1 MNSIVQIYF
10 KVSSGV
16 CIAPSPDLN
25 VSSQIVSFS
34 SSDYK
39 QFTSD
44 VIPRP
49 PTPPVISES
58 EPNTASNEENIKR
71 DEVHHAEGPSSSKT
85 AEGAEDFNCDIFS
98 SEDEEAIDSMLERPF
113 EDGQTSKLTIPEE
126 GEKRE
131 KVVLAHR
138 DTDYFDVLPEG
149 WVEVTHSSGLPIY
162 LHKASRVCTFSRP
175 YFIGPGSVR
184 HHSVPESAIPCLHQK
199 RVLKQVEERAKES
212 EAALEEALKS
222 SNSNLE
228 GADREE
234 LAKLT
239 IARLQAPG
247 TKVQV
252 KFQSAEDFKQRQ
264 LTPQALHEYA
274 KKVFRFKT
282 IQIYRFNKWS
292 ATRSFHRQ
300 KKMAE
305 AERLG
310 KLAPGIEVPT
320 GRPTL
325 PSNVQLITVPALE
338 NNQKPH
344 HKGFFLNPHGK
355 TSVSILHEYV
365 QKVLKSTISYE
376 FEETRNSS
384 TPYACCARLKINL
397 SNRVMNAVTI
407 KEKLLLLQE
416 KEKRDQ
422 ELQNN
427 GENSAEDFVVLG
439 RGCGNSKKAAKLD
452 AAKSALKILIP
463 AIEFDSEGIARTQKK
478 ENEDAKCEEGDA
490 VALFDMLPIED
501 SRIPDLSARA
511 GQPSPY
517 LILQEC
523 LKRHAVH
530 GDTEIKLRSE
540 RVKHQKHKF
549 DMDVG
554 KHRVSV
560 ICSNKREGKQ
570 MASQAMLKK
579 LHPQFDNWGSL
590 IRLYGQETQQKHQE
604 ARRCR
609 QSIIKLQGSRDKGSS
624 SLEPNRAI
632 LEKLRSEM
640 LNVLKSK
647 SRSENM
653 RIRPPLS
660 YSGELLDGEKVAEQS
675 EMYAKSHPD
684 TQSTFRID
692 F

>member
-1 MNSIVQIYF
+1 MNCEPSCSTNGFDSSTTVCTKKPKYSEEIIPAPPPPPILDINVPNAKSDECNVVEHVSIETNNCLS
-10 KVSSGV
+10 KNDSGDGNMEYD
-16 CIAPSPDLN
+16 C
-25 VSSQIVSFS
+25 
-34 SSDYK
+34 
-39 QFTSD
+39 
-44 VIPRP
+44 
-49 PTPPVISES
+49 
-58 EPNTASNEENIKR
+58 
-71 DEVHHAEGPSSSKT
+71 
-85 AEGAEDFNCDIFS
+85 DFLS
-98 SEDEEAIDSMLERPF
+98 SEDEEAIDSLLERPY
-113 EDGQTSKLTIPEE
+113 EDGQTGKKLIPEE

-138 DTDYFDVLPEG
+138 DMDYFDVLPEG

-162 LHKASRVCTFSRP
+162 LHKSSRVCTFSRP

-184 HHSVPESAIPCLHQK
+184 HHSVPESAIPCLHQR
-199 RVLKQVEERAKES
+199 RVLKEVEERAKES
-212 EAALEEALKS
+212 EAALEEALKTS
-222 SNSNLE
+222 AKNSE
-228 GADREE
+228 GGDSEE
-234 LAKLT
+234 LAKLAF
-239 IARLQAPG
+239 ARLQAPG
-247 TKVQV
+247 TKVQ
-252 KFQSAEDFKQRQ
+252 SAEDFKQRQ
-264 LTPQALHEYA
+264 LDPQALHDYA

-310 KLAPGIEVPT
+310 KLSPAIEVPT
-320 GRPTL
+320 ERPTL
-325 PSNVQLITVPALE
+325 PLHVQLITVPALG

-344 HKGFFLNPHGK
+344 HKSFFLNPHGK

-365 QKVLKSTISYE
+365 QKVLQSIISYE

-397 SNRVMNAVTI
+397 NNRVMNAATI

-422 ELQNN
+422 KMQSN
-427 GENSAEDFVVLG
+427 GEDADEFVVLG

-452 AAKSALKILIP
+452 AAKSALKVLIP

-478 ENEDAKCEEGDA
+478 ENEDGKCEEEDA

-554 KHRVSV
+554 KHKVSV

-609 QSIIKLQGSRDKGSS
+609 QSIIKLQGSRDKDNSS
-624 SLEPNRAI
+624 FEPNKAI
-632 LEKLRSEM
+632 LEKLRVEM
-640 LNVLKSK
+640 LNVLKNK
-647 SRSENM
+647 QQKNNITM
-653 RIRPPLS
+653 RPPLS
-660 YSGELLDGEKVAEQS
+660 YSGEPLNADDVAKDS
-675 EMYAKSHPD
+675 EYYAKNHQD
-684 TQSTFRID
+684 TQSTFKID